1 MSPVSPLKSPGE
13 ELEDLLKAC
22 DNLDDL
28 SLAEDLTEGGL
39 RRLGRALMQR
49 TAQRLADREASG
61 KPEDFSPS
69 SGP

>member
-1 MSPVSPLKSPGE
+1 MSAIPPLKSPGE

-28 SLAEDLTEGGL
+28 SLAEDMTLDGL
-39 RRLGRALMQR
+39 RRVGRALMQR

-69 SGP
+69 EP